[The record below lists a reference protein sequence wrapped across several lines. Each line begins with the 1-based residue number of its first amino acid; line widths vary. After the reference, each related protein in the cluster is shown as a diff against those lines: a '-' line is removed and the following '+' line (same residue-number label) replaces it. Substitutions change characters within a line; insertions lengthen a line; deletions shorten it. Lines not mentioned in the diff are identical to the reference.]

1 MESNRGKRSTDFT
14 RTYTVDS
21 GKVSPASST
30 SSVASENA
38 GRLVFDTFEVAA
50 HNINELMQLIAMWEA
65 EESAKSEAEGE
76 PLGPLYVNQK
86 VEKYLHKFFNRR
98 KVFAEHFI
106 GGDMCPEEEDVPLK
120 DASSEYF
127 EEQLRKYMEDKDS
140 STPASGFFSCM
151 PLEHTALTS
160 VFTGNDLTGAATD
173 PLSEI
178 EEKEDLDSFRSTES
192 YPTSEDYREV
202 DSTSQT
208 IIATTSSMSSRGS
221 SQQAVHTD
229 VHSAPSSPFGSTPE
243 PTGEQGYLTPLQASL
258 LAIKTAYFVETVS
271 TTQSRSFL
279 SVEDTSSLASCE
291 STEEQYLDVESEDTD
306 SNLSTLV
313 DTDAVSENVIQEVE
327 KDKQYT
333 DMYTRGATALSPA
346 IVQTNID
353 SSSSFLTPE
362 DLTMRI
368 QSSQIPQA
376 ISFNEDDDVSFQLPK
391 SQESTDETLEAT
403 MLAPSLLSSSA
414 QQAVCSAAV
423 EEYVADMNIIQGIA
437 SYLPSE
443 DTSLAMREYQF
454 PQERSVTE
462 KEADP
467 QSKEKDD
474 TSQAVYA
481 QTSVFLPKSEE
492 SLDITSQAMMVSP
505 PMPSSSSSESVQS
518 YILLDLPKSEESMD
532 ITQPTTMVSAP
543 MPSSTSSLSVQ
554 SNILLGLPKS
564 EESPDTTP
572 QTMTVAPPMPG
583 SGSSRQAES
592 PDVAPVLSFSSTLEA
607 SGRQT
612 PLTALQMSLFA
623 VKVASSIELSNQAC
637 SFLSA
642 EDESPIF
649 LPGPTEEPEPSV
661 VSEDVLCSVAD
672 IDVLPDNII
681 TEAKDNL
688 FPDISTRADV
698 ETKGPDEVQEQYL
711 ATDMYMTKEEET
723 VIAEV
728 VGTSY
733 THLTSQLPQLAS
745 SLIDE
750 KEASTASSEKEAAS
764 LGATVLTDSIQNFVP
779 MELPEIDKSKDSPPQ
794 TPTVPPSLS
803 SYSLI
808 EQPQHPEATST
819 LRGQVFSQ
827 TPQAASLSEIFQ
839 TVSIHNVP
847 MEQAKSE
854 QSEDSTPQTSR
865 VPPSLSIQRPEAT
878 STLRGQDFS
887 QIPQASGQQGPST
900 ALLSY
905 SDSSEKPEQATF
917 TEEDLSAELERFR
930 KQYGMVPKEDSS
942 DFMTEE
948 VSSDLLIVGVSS
960 DLVAD
965 GESSDLVVE
974 EDSSSLLTEAD
985 SSSFAAEV
993 VSSELLAE
1001 EDTSSQVIREDSSG
1015 LVVEEESYSL
1025 VSEEDLPGML
1035 TVDDLPGLVADVDLP
1050 GLLADDDSYGLL
1062 AEEDSYGLVAEEDSY
1077 GLVTD
1082 DDSYGVVAE
1091 DNTYGL
1097 VAEDDSYGLVAEEDL
1112 SGALAEDDSYGLLAE
1127 EDLYGLVAEEQS
1139 AGVAAEAYSPGVVA
1153 AQDSYG
1159 LLTEEDSYGLL
1170 AEEDSYEVV
1179 LEEASGVRVT
1189 EDSYTISAEE
1199 DSYDLL
1205 TEEDSSGLLL
1215 QEDSYGVLAGEDSSP
1230 LVANVDTSCLI
1241 AKGESPAPLVGET
1254 SDRVALSFS
1263 SSDSAQQAE
1272 RLEMAP
1278 ALMEKSIDVAPGS
1291 QKLEMVPVLGRVIK
1305 VMECIYAATEAPY
1318 FAGYIVKNRKKDP

>member
-1 MESNRGKRSTDFT
+1 MESNRGKRATDFT

-38 GRLVFDTFEVAA
+38 GRLVFDTFEVTA
-50 HNINELMQLIAMWEA
+50 HNINELMQLITTWEA

-76 PLGPLYVNQK
+76 PLDALYVNQK

-106 GGDMCPEEEDVPLK
+106 GGDMCPEAEDIPLK
-120 DASSEYF
+120 DASSEYL
-127 EEQLRKYMEDKDS
+127 EEQLRKYMENKDS
-140 STPASGFFSCM
+140 LTPASGFFSCIPM
-151 PLEHTALTS
+151 EHTALTS
-160 VFTGNDLTGAATD
+160 VFTGTDLTDAASAATD

-208 IIATTSSMSSRGS
+208 IIATSSMSSRGS

-313 DTDAVSENVIQEVE
+313 DADVVSENVIQEVE

-333 DMYTRGATALSPA
+333 DMYTHGATALSPV
-346 IVQTNID
+346 IVQTNVD

-376 ISFNEDDDVSFQLPK
+376 ISFNKDDDVSFKLPK
-391 SQESTDETLEAT
+391 SQESTDEILETT

-423 EEYVADMNIIQGIA
+423 EEYVADMNIIQGST

-454 PQERSVTE
+454 PQEKSFTE

-474 TSQAVYA
+474 TSQAVHA

-492 SLDITSQAMMVSP
+492 SLDIT
-505 PMPSSSSSESVQS
+505 
-518 YILLDLPKSEESMD
+518 
-532 ITQPTTMVSAP
+532 
-543 MPSSTSSLSVQ
+543 
-554 SNILLGLPKS
+554 
-564 EESPDTTP
+564 P
-572 QTMTVAPPMPG
+572 QTMMVAPPMPG

-592 PDVAPVLSFSSTLEA
+592 PDVAPVLSFSSTQEA

-623 VKVASSIELSNQAC
+623 VKVASSIELSNQAR

-642 EDESPIF
+642 DESPIF

-661 VSEDVLCSVAD
+661 VSVDGTSNIGVLCPVAD
-672 IDVLPDNII
+672 INVLPDNII

-688 FPDISTRADV
+688 FPDISSRADV

-733 THLTSQLPQLAS
+733 TNLTKQASQLPQLLTSTEKIAS
-745 SLIDE
+745 SLIAE

-764 LGATVLTDSIQNFVP
+764 LGATFLTDSIQNVVP
-779 MELPEIDKSKDSPPQ
+779 MALPKIEKSKDSTPQ
-794 TPTVPPSLS
+794 TPMVPPSLS

-847 MEQAKSE
+847 MEQPKSE
-854 QSEDSTPQTSR
+854 QSEDSTPQPPR
-865 VPPSLSIQRPEAT
+865 VPASLSIQHPELT

-905 SDSSEKPEQATF
+905 SDSSEKSEQATF
-917 TEEDLSAELERFR
+917 TEEDLTAELERFR
-930 KQYGMVPKEDSS
+930 KQYGLVPKEDSS

-960 DLVAD
+960 DLVAEGD
-965 GESSDLVVE
+965 SSDLVVE

-985 SSSFAAEV
+985 SSSFVAEV

-1015 LVVEEESYSL
+1015 LVLEEESYSL
-1025 VSEEDLPGML
+1025 VAEEDLPGML
-1035 TVDDLPGLVADVDLP
+1035 TVDDLPGLVAEVDLP

-1097 VAEDDSYGLVAEEDL
+1097 VAEVDSYGLVTEEDL

-1127 EDLYGLVAEEQS
+1127 DDLYGLVVEEQS
-1139 AGVAAEAYSPGVVA
+1139 AGVVAEAYSPGVVA
-1153 AQDSYG
+1153 VQESYG
-1159 LLTEEDSYGLL
+1159 LQTEEDSYGLL

-1205 TEEDSSGLLL
+1205 TEEDSS
-1215 QEDSYGVLAGEDSSP
+1215 P
-1230 LVANVDTSCLI
+1230 LVANVDKSCLI
-1241 AKGESPAPLVGET
+1241 AKGGSPAPLVGET
-1254 SDRVALSFS
+1254 SDRVALLFS
-1263 SSDSAQQAE
+1263 GSDSAQLAE

-1278 ALMEKSIDVAPGS
+1278 VLMEKSIDVTPGS

-1305 VMECIYAATEAPY
+1305 VMESIYAATEAQY
-1318 FAGYIVKNRKKDP
+1318 FAGYIVKNKKKDP